1 MVQVSTSTNP
11 LGQFTDELVGELKQT
26 VVSEPK
32 KILEQIL
39 GSKPTQS
46 ADSSLE
52 TDPGSQLA
60 NDPTAQQAKQQ
71 ADMMVKKQQADQTK
85 SAALIRLHRQRLDE
99 EKQYFEQKKQEKE
112 MEKKQEEQAD
122 EQKKQQQVI
131 QLQHEQAKEDVLGS
145 MLKQQEGSKEA
156 KAWGAG

>member
-1 MVQVSTSTNP
+1 MAQASTNTNP
-11 LGQFTDELVGELKQT
+11 LGQFTDELAGELKQT

-46 ADSSLE
+46 IDSSLE
-52 TDPGSQLA
+52 TDPGAQA
-60 NDPTAQQAKQQ
+60 TTDPAGQQAKQQ
-71 ADMMVKKQQADQTK
+71 ADMMARKQQADQVK
-85 SAALIRLHRQRLDE
+85 SAALISLHRQRLDE
-99 EKQYFEQKKQEKE
+99 EKQYFEKTKHEKE
-112 MEKKQEEQAD
+112 MEEKQAEQAE
-122 EQKKQQQVI
+122 EQKKQQQVV